1 MNTIRLILVPLCLF
15 SLMSVKAQRCDK
27 KDFCPTELLGDYE
40 YDDQTTY
47 TQMATGD
54 TIRIKT
60 VVYSKYDYRIFVC
73 GERRLGDIEYKI
85 FYPEK
90 RFEPKIDEITKK
102 QVPVYKRDKNGF
114 LIYDDN
120 EEPIQ
125 EGVTTINDTLWTRRL
140 VTYTNLVFENN
151 KPESLY
157 WESQIMKTRLMI
169 VEIVVPK
176 SRRYFFGCIAVMVGR
191 VPSQETENIEE

>member
-1 MNTIRLILVPLCLF
+1 MNVFRLLLISLCLF
-15 SLMSVKAQRCDK
+15 SFVSGNAQRCDK
-27 KDFCPTELLGDYE
+27 KDFCPAELLGNYE
-40 YDDQTTY
+40 YDAQTTY

-73 GERRLGDIEYKI
+73 GERRLGSIEYKI

-90 RFEPKIDEITKK
+90 RFEPKIDKISEK

-114 LIYDDN
+114 LIYNDD

-125 EGVTTINDTLWTRRL
+125 EGVTTINDTIWTRRL
-140 VTYTNLVFENN
+140 VTYNNLVFEN
-151 KPESLY
+151 KSSEFLY

-169 VEIVVPK
+169 VEIIVPK

-191 VPSQETENIEE
+191 MPTQEPENIEK